1 MIYYLNSVVVVND
14 HRIDKRVQVPAS
26 ILWWKKKWNH
36 QKLLKHTYFT
46 VRMHSKDLFRMVSY
60 YYIVL
65 YIEYDKKSRK
75 VIFNLSILFSK
86 EGNRR
91 YAMINVLVK

>member
-1 MIYYLNSVVVVND
+1 M
-14 HRIDKRVQVPAS
+14 
-26 ILWWKKKWNH
+26 KKKM
-36 QKLLKHTYFT
+36 KSPETFKHTYYT

>member
-1 MIYYLNSVVVVND
+1 MKSPETSKI
-14 HRIDKRVQVPAS
+14 
-26 ILWWKKKWNH
+26 
-36 QKLLKHTYFT
+36 YFT
-46 VRMHSKDLFRMVSY
+46 VRMHNKDLFRRMVSY

>member
-1 MIYYLNSVVVVND
+1 
-14 HRIDKRVQVPAS
+14 
-26 ILWWKKKWNH
+26 
-36 QKLLKHTYFT
+36 
-46 VRMHSKDLFRMVSY
+46 MHKDLFRMVSY

-86 EGNRR
+86 KGNRKICNDKCSSKVAPKKA
-91 YAMINVLVK
+91 YL